1 MPPLEWHQTLKE
13 AREARASPDEK
24 VQKNAPLIFDCR
36 NDYET
41 AVGVFEGA
49 DPLDTEN
56 FRESWGV
63 FADKLKDTPKD
74 APIMTYCTGGIRCV
88 KVGAYL
94 TQEMGFTNVSRLAGG
109 IIAYDRA
116 LNEEAPDE
124 EPMFKGTNYVFD
136 GRVGRQITDDAL
148 GDCITCQ
155 SKTNLLSN
163 CMNANCHRRMV
174 QCDSCR
180 ESYLGSCSDAC
191 KNRVVNSNS
200 ANTFFERES
209 PAKSNVKYETL
220 DDYSLGHSTDPGD
233 LYDEIKKNTAEYM
246 GSGLHMISDAMQ
258 GRLLCNIASMARE
271 GRVLE
276 IGGFT
281 GYATCCFLEGSA
293 NAADAI
299 GFSDGHGTRE
309 KGPFVMSLER
319 DGRAIDIAA
328 SHLDIM
334 TKYGVGSDGAKQAST
349 LRGEGS
355 TGKSSLLFL
364 VIVETISC

>member
-1 MPPLEWHQTLKE
+1 V
-13 AREARASPDEK
+13 R
-24 VQKNAPLIFDCR
+24 VIIKNPHFVFFITEPCHVTYLI
-36 NDYET
+36 
-41 AVGVFEGA
+41 
-49 DPLDTEN
+49 
-56 FRESWGV
+56 
-63 FADKLKDTPKD
+63 
-74 APIMTYCTGGIRCV
+74 GIRCV

-116 LNEEAPDE
+116 LNEEAPEE

-148 GDCITCQ
+148 GDCITCGA
-155 SKTNLLSN
+155 KTNLISN
-163 CMNANCHRRMV
+163 CRNMNCHKRMV
-174 QCDSCR
+174 QCAKCRDSF
-180 ESYLGSCSDAC
+180 LGTCSDAC
-191 KNRVVNSNS
+191 KNRVINSSKNLH
-200 ANTFFERES
+200 ERES
-209 PAKSNVKYETL
+209 PTKNIVKYETL
-220 DDYSLGHSTDPGD
+220 DDYSLGHSTAPGD
-233 LYDEIKKNTAEYM
+233 LYTEIKKNTAEYM

-258 GRLLCNIASMARE
+258 GRLLNNFASISRE

-299 GFSDGHGTRE
+299 GISDGCGSR
-309 KGPFVMSLER
+309 KSGPFVMSLER

-334 TKYGVGSDGAKQAST
+334 TKYGIGDEAAKQAST
-349 LRGEGS
+349 LRGEASG
-355 TGKSSLLFL
+355 GKCTNM
-364 VIVETISC
+364 IV